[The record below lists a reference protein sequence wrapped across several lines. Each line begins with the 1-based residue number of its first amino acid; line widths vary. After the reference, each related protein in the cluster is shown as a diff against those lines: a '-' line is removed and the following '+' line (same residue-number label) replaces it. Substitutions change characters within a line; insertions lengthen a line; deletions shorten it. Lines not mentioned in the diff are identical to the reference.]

1 MELLGIL
8 NNPLS
13 WVVIGIVLMIAEIFT
28 GEGTSLSF
36 GTSGFL
42 VAFFLW
48 VTDVQI
54 GPLWLIAIFS
64 VVGVGVLIG
73 IRRLMKKTEHE
84 KEDINTY

>member
-13 WVVIGIVLMIAEIFT
+13 WVVIGIVLMIAEIFI

-36 GTSGFL
+36 GISGFA

-48 VTDVQI
+48 ITDVQI
-54 GPLWLIAIFS
+54 GPLWLIAIFA
-64 VVGVGVLIG
+64 VTGVGVSIG
-73 IRRLMKKTEHE
+73 IRRLMKKAENRR
-84 KEDINTY
+84 EDINTY

>member
-13 WVVIGIVLMIAEIFT
+13 WVVIGIVLMIAEIFI

-36 GTSGFL
+36 GISGFA

-48 VTDVQI
+48 VTGLQI
-54 GPLWLIAIFS
+54 GPLWLIAIFA
-64 VVGVGVLIG
+64 VAGVGVSKG
-73 IRRLMKKTEHE
+73 IRRFMKKAENGR
-84 KEDINTY
+84 EDINTY